1 MGKFRSQLAEF
12 VVPVFAETLDE
23 GFAKELIERYAE
35 FTPFDDGVATDVP
48 TAVVESDGSVGE
60 ALFPYGIK

>member
-23 GFAKELIERYAE
+23 GFAKELVEGHAE
-35 FTPFDDGVATDVP
+35 FTPFGDGVATDVP